1 MPCVEGAREERERQR
16 EGTRGERE
24 RSQLREPR
32 RKVCRSRGRQRLEGR
47 PIFYVEG
54 HSTQSGRR
62 RHTKIGQKGPQG
74 RERGENVEQLLVA
87 RKEGFGKG
95 SIAKRGKLS
104 TVDLLELT
112 NLDRLLLTW
121 QA

>member
-1 MPCVEGAREERERQR
+1 
-16 EGTRGERE
+16 
-24 RSQLREPR
+24 
-32 RKVCRSRGRQRLEGR
+32 
-47 PIFYVEG
+47 
-54 HSTQSGRR
+54 
-62 RHTKIGQKGPQG
+62 
-74 RERGENVEQLLVA
+74 LVA

-121 QA
+121 QALFTFLLSKLP